1 MIAPQSLDRY
11 HVARTDE
18 PSGLHNRIVGYR
30 TAPCIEERQPRPAHR
45 AGHGLGVKAPVRWI
59 MVLAGTVLAHGKHR
73 HGGGGAV
80 VGHVAD
86 DGKPRSAIRTVRQGI
101 PIAAVGWLAQFTQA
115 IGARGHVR
123 RDEDVALHAPMAWG
137 DDEPGVSLWRHRVA
151 SDPF

>member
-30 TAPCIEERQPRPAHR
+30 TAPRIEERQPWPTPR

-59 MVLAGTVLAHGKHR
+59 MVLAGAVLAHRKRR
-73 HGGGGAV
+73 HGGSGAV

-86 DGKPRSAIRTVRQGI
+86 DGKPRSAIRTVRQSI
-101 PIAAVGWLAQFTQA
+101 SIAAVGRLEKVNPRNLPPGPHRTAEKLQPPAPLACEQ
-115 IGARGHVR
+115 R
-123 RDEDVALHAPMAWG
+123 
-137 DDEPGVSLWRHRVA
+137 
-151 SDPF
+151 